1 MFKSNQGRTN
11 NGAVIVTEYMR
22 TPDICHRHHR
32 RCLWRKICHVEKI
45 LHISDCNV
53 EKFSIW
59 QILMWKT
66 FSACMYEW
74 EMSTESVMW
83 INFVHNI
90 WCTVAFYTDLLQN
103 LLFLWFTLL
112 CCKVCFVAL
121 HALLRGGKI
130 ELNIARGTTD
140 PGYCLFNLSYLFS

>member
-53 EKFSIW
+53 EKFSI
-59 QILMWKT
+59 
-66 FSACMYEW
+66 
-74 EMSTESVMW
+74 
-83 INFVHNI
+83 
-90 WCTVAFYTDLLQN
+90 
-103 LLFLWFTLL
+103 
-112 CCKVCFVAL
+112 
-121 HALLRGGKI
+121 
-130 ELNIARGTTD
+130 
-140 PGYCLFNLSYLFS
+140 